1 MKTKKK
7 SSTKKGGPL
16 HEIMRSMRTNKVTV
30 ACLCFILLLVFI
42 AVFADVLF
50 DYEADVVAQNGA
62 ERLQSMSWK
71 HIFGT
76 DAFGRDYFARTLYA
90 TRVTLI
96 IALSATALGTFLA
109 LIIGSLAAYSGGK
122 LDSVI
127 MRIIDVLISIPTTLI
142 CICIV
147 AVLGG
152 TVLNLILALAFC
164 IMPNMSRIVRAQIM
178 TSMENEYV
186 EASRACGAN
195 GLRVVVSHL
204 IPNSLGPIIVSA
216 TMNISACILSTAGLG
231 YLGMG
236 VPAPAPEWGA
246 MLSDAQ
252 EFMRKHIHL
261 IMVPGLAICL
271 SSIAFNLLG
280 DGIQDAMD
288 PRLRGYR
295 KMKKK
300 RSRSAKKQQAPLFTG
315 KED

>member
-1 MKTKKK
+1 MKQAAPSRKR
-7 SSTKKGGPL
+7 GPF
-16 HEIMRSMRTNKVTV
+16 HEIMRSVRSNKVTV
-30 ACLCFILLLVFI
+30 ACLIFI
-42 AVFADVLF
+42 ALLILIAIFADVLF
-50 DYEADVVAQNGA
+50 DYQADIVTQNAA
-62 ERLQSMSWK
+62 ERLQGMSWK

-90 TRVTLI
+90 TRVTLV

-109 LIIGSLAAYSGGK
+109 LVIGSAAAYCGGMV
-122 LDSVI
+122 DAVI
-127 MRIIDVLISIPTTLI
+127 MRIVDILISIPTTLV

-152 TVLNLILALAFC
+152 TVPNLILALAFC
-164 IMPNMSRIVRAQIM
+164 IMPKLSRIVRAQIM

-186 EASRACGAN
+186 EAARACGAG
-195 GLRVVVSHL
+195 GLRIIVSHL

-216 TMNISACILSTAGLG
+216 TMDISACILSTAGLG

-252 EFMRKHIHL
+252 EFMRKYMYL

-288 PRLRGYR
+288 PRLRGFR
-295 KMKKK
+295 RMNKK
-300 RSRSAKKQQAPLFTG
+300 RLRRARAQQAPLFTG
-315 KED
+315 KKN